1 MRLWLWFATKFP
13 TDVENLIAF
22 RKDEDLKT
30 ELVKLKH
37 FINIMKTGVQVDPVL
52 LQNVRTQRRRFTFE
66 ESYWRVLVTS
76 YGQCQNLLNEADHFE
91 RLKFSA
97 SAGHV
102 LRLALS
108 NLSKLDVLA

>member
-1 MRLWLWFATKFP
+1 M
-13 TDVENLIAF
+13 
-22 RKDEDLKT
+22 
-30 ELVKLKH
+30 
-37 FINIMKTGVQVDPVL
+37 
-52 LQNVRTQRRRFTFE
+52 RTQRRRFSFE

-108 NLSKLDVLA
+108 NLSKLDVVASNFGKVSFIPWASETYQLAA

>member
-37 FINIMKTGVQVDPVL
+37 FINIMKTEVQVDLVL
-52 LQNVRTQRRRFTFE
+52 L
-66 ESYWRVLVTS
+66 
-76 YGQCQNLLNEADHFE
+76 
-91 RLKFSA
+91 
-97 SAGHV
+97 
-102 LRLALS
+102 
-108 NLSKLDVLA
+108 